1 MSAETAMPNSENYE
15 RDPRKK
21 LIALLNSFG
30 WEGQGWDTWE
40 KGDARLLVDEVGVFL
55 FRWLG
60 SRWVRTHGLAH
71 VSMRKVA
78 YTREMV
84 FIDGAKLSL
93 EYGLFT
99 PAPVRKRQRR

>member
-1 MSAETAMPNSENYE
+1 MPNSENYE

-21 LIALLNSFG
+21 LVALLNSCG
-30 WEGQGWDTWE
+30 WEAHGWSTWK
-40 KGDARLLVDEVGVFL
+40 KGDVCLLVDEVGVFL

-60 SRWVRTHGLAH
+60 SKWIRTHGLAH
-71 VSMRKVA
+71 ASMLRVA
-78 YTREMV
+78 HTLEMV
-84 FIDGAKLSL
+84 FLDGSKLNL